1 MRILFCNKYN
11 YAFSGTEVY
20 LFEAMELLR
29 SKGHEVALFSMAD
42 PRGSPTPYDRH
53 FVPHIDF
60 KKHDFK
66 KHDFKKQGGWLHKAG
81 LAGRAI
87 YSLEARRRIRG
98 MIAEFRPDVAH
109 VRNIYHHL
117 SPSILWELKVQKVP
131 VVYHL
136 NDFKVLCASYNLVLR
151 GEACEA
157 CKGGEFWHALK
168 EKCYPGWGA
177 RMTLVAE
184 AYFHKWLGTY
194 RKCVDCFLAPSQ
206 FVRDKFVEHGWD
218 PSAFEVLPHFQPAK
232 AMAERRAEDAP
243 LLYFGRLSAEKGVDD
258 LLHAMQRLPNLR
270 LIVAGDGPERG
281 GLERLAGELR
291 LANVEFAGH
300 MGGAELERTIASSR
314 FTVLPSHA
322 YETLGKTILESY
334 AEARAVVATDLGSRR
349 ELVHPG
355 RTGLLY
361 RTGDVEQL
369 ASAIRFLSSQPELA
383 DKMGRAGREQLRD
396 RYTPEAHY
404 EALIGLY
411 ERVVDRKKR
420 SEGAPRSQR
429 TGGTLV
435 AATARGGM
443 PRADRGSFVPLQRLV
458 VAPAWFDPVNSPP
471 PAEFQ
476 KRMLRVAFIGG
487 RGVVSKYSGIETYYE
502 EIGKRLTGMGHEV
515 TAYCRSYFTPPGQQ
529 HNGVRVVRLPT
540 IRSKHLETLV
550 HTFLSTLHV
559 LTQPCDVVHYHA
571 LGPALFSFIPRLA
584 GKKTMVTV
592 QGLDWQRKKW
602 GRIAAAVLRLGERG
616 AVSLPSHTM
625 VVSQALQKHYRGR
638 YGAET
643 SYVPNG
649 GLLRERRMPDKIFDW
664 DLEPGKYILFLGRFS
679 PEKGC
684 HLLVEAYEKLDT
696 DVKLV
701 MAGGSSYCDDYS
713 RRLQAHAGERIKM
726 LDWVSG
732 EALDELLTNAMV
744 FVLPSD
750 LEGLSLALLDA
761 MGAGICVLSSDV
773 AENREA
779 VDDAGF
785 TFRRGDAADLADRLR
800 FLIANPA
807 VREAAGQ
814 AAKRRIREHY
824 QWAQIAAEIE
834 RVYFEMMGWEL
845 AGIPAR
851 KPIGRVAAAAAA
863 GQRKAG

>member
-1 MRILFCNKYN
+1 MRILYCNKYN
-11 YAFSGTEVY
+11 YPFSGTEVY
-20 LFEAMELLR
+20 LFEAMELMR

-42 PRGSPTPYDRH
+42 PRGQPTPYDHH
-53 FVPHIDF
+53 FMPHA
-60 KKHDFK
+60 
-66 KHDFKKQGGWLHKAG
+66 DFKKQSGWFHKMA

-87 YSLEARRRIRG
+87 YSIEARRRMRA
-98 MIAEFRPDVAH
+98 MIADFRPDVAH
-109 VRNIYHHL
+109 VRNVYHHL
-117 SPSILWELKVQKVP
+117 SPSILWELKAQKIP

-136 NDFKVLCASYNLVLR
+136 NDFKVLCPSYNLVLR

-184 AYFHKWLGTY
+184 AYIHKWLGTY
-194 RKCVDCFLAPSQ
+194 QKCVDCFLAPSQ
-206 FVRDKFVEHGWD
+206 FVRDKFVEHGWN
-218 PSAFEVLPHFQPAK
+218 PAKFEVLPHFQPVK
-232 AMAERRAEDAP
+232 PVVERNSENAP
-243 LLYFGRLSAEKGVDD
+243 LLYFGRLSPEKGVDD
-258 LLHAMQRLPNLR
+258 LLRAMQRLPGLR
-270 LIVAGDGPERG
+270 LVIAGDGPERDALEQLTAQL
-281 GLERLAGELR
+281 GLT
-291 LANVEFAGH
+291 NVEFVGQLR
-300 MGGAELERTIASSR
+300 GSELERTIASSR

-334 AEARAVVATDLGSRR
+334 AAARAVVATDLGSRR
-349 ELVHPG
+349 ELVHTG

-361 RTGDVEQL
+361 TTGDVEQL

-383 DKMGRAGREQLRD
+383 EKMGQAGREQVR
-396 RYTPEAHY
+396 RNYIPQAHY

-411 ERVVDRKKR
+411 ERMADRR
-420 SEGAPRSQR
+420 MQSPGARKQAETRR
-429 TGGTLV
+429 TAL
-435 AATARGGM
+435 TAVSTALAM
-443 PRADRGSFVPLQRLV
+443 PRADGRSFVPLQRLAL
-458 VAPAWFDPVNSPP
+458 APDLPDSAEGPAAAFQQPV
-471 PAEFQ
+471 
-476 KRMLRVAFIGG
+476 LRIAFIGG

-502 EIGKRLTGMGHEV
+502 EIGKRLTGMGHQV
-515 TAYCRSYFTPPGQQ
+515 TAYCRTYFTPPGK
-529 HNGVRVVRLPT
+529 HNGIRVVRLPT

-559 LTQPCDVVHYHA
+559 LMQPCDVVHYHA

-584 GKKTMVTV
+584 GKKTVVTV

-602 GRIAAAVLRLGERG
+602 GRIASAVLRLGERA
-616 AVSLPSHTM
+616 AVSFPTCTM
-625 VVSQALQKHYRGR
+625 VVSQTLQQHYRTV
-638 YGAET
+638 YGAKT

-649 GLLRERRMPDKIFDW
+649 GVLRERRLPDKIIGW
-664 DLEPGKYILFLGRFS
+664 GLEPGKYILFLGRFS

-684 HLLVEAYEKLDT
+684 QLLIEAYEQLNT

-701 MAGGSSYCDDYS
+701 MAGASSYCDDYS
-713 RRLQAHAGERIKM
+713 RGLQAHAGDRIKL

-732 EALDELLTNAMV
+732 DTLDELLTNAMV

-761 MGAGICVLSSDV
+761 MGAGLCVLSSDV

-779 VDDAGF
+779 IDDAGF
-785 TFRRGDAADLADRLR
+785 TFRRGDAEDLADRLR

-814 AAKRRIREHY
+814 AAKRRVREHY
-824 QWAQIAAEIE
+824 QWKTITAEIE
-834 RVYFEMMGWEL
+834 RGYFEMMGWEL
-845 AGIPAR
+845 AETSDR
-851 KPIGRVAAAAAA
+851 KPSGHVVATAPAKR
-863 GQRKAG
+863 RKVG

>member
-1 MRILFCNKYN
+1 MRILYCNKYN
-11 YAFSGTEVY
+11 YPFSGTEVY
-20 LFEAMELLR
+20 LFEAMELMR

-42 PRGSPTPYDRH
+42 SRGQPTPYDRH
-53 FVPHIDF
+53 FMPHA
-60 KKHDFK
+60 
-66 KHDFKKQGGWLHKAG
+66 DFKKQRGWFQKVC

-87 YSLEARRRIRG
+87 YSIEARRRMRA
-98 MIAEFRPDVAH
+98 MIADFGPDVAH

-117 SPSILWELKVQKVP
+117 SPSILWELKAQKIP

-136 NDFKVLCASYNLVLR
+136 NDFKVLCPSYNLVLR

-184 AYFHKWLGTY
+184 AYIHKWLGTY
-194 RKCVDCFLAPSQ
+194 QKCVDCFLAPSQ
-206 FVRDKFVEHGWD
+206 FVRDKFVEHGWN
-218 PSAFEVLPHFQPAK
+218 PAKFEVLPHFQSVK
-232 AMAERRAEDAP
+232 TVVERSAENAP
-243 LLYFGRLSAEKGVDD
+243 LLYFGRLSPEKGVDD
-258 LLHAMQRLPNLR
+258 LLRAMQRQPSLR
-270 LIVAGDGPERG
+270 LVIAGDGPERG
-281 GLERLAGELR
+281 ALEQLTAELS
-291 LANVEFAGH
+291 LTNVEFVGQLQ
-300 MGGAELERTIASSR
+300 GSELERRIASSR

-334 AEARAVVATDLGSRR
+334 AAARAVVATDLGSRR
-349 ELVHPG
+349 ELVDAG
-355 RTGLLY
+355 KTGLLY

-369 ASAIRFLSSQPELA
+369 ASAIGFLSSQPELA
-383 DKMGRAGREQLRD
+383 EKMGQAGREHMR
-396 RYTPEAHY
+396 RNYTPQAHY

-411 ERVVDRKKR
+411 ERMADRR
-420 SEGAPRSQR
+420 MQSP
-429 TGGTLV
+429 GTLRQ
-435 AATARGGM
+435 AETRRTAVTAVSTAPGM
-443 PRADRGSFVPLQRLV
+443 PRLDRVSFVPLQRLAL
-458 VAPAWFDPVNSPP
+458 APALSETVEASPAALRKP
-471 PAEFQ
+471 
-476 KRMLRVAFIGG
+476 MLRIAFIGG

-502 EIGKRLTGMGHEV
+502 EIGKRLTGMGHQV
-515 TAYCRSYFTPPGQQ
+515 TAYCRTYFTPPGK
-529 HNGVRVVRLPT
+529 HNGIHVVRLPT

-559 LTQPCDVVHYHA
+559 LIQPCDVVHYHA

-584 GKKTMVTV
+584 GKKTVVTV

-602 GRIAAAVLRLGERG
+602 GRIASAVLRLGERA
-616 AVSLPSHTM
+616 AVSFPTCTM
-625 VVSQALQKHYRGR
+625 VVSQALQQHYRTV
-638 YGAET
+638 YGAKT

-649 GLLRERRMPDKIFDW
+649 GVLRERRLPDKIYGW
-664 DLEPGKYILFLGRFS
+664 GLEPGKYILFLGRFS

-684 HLLVEAYEKLDT
+684 HLLIEAYEQLDT

-701 MAGGSSYCDDYS
+701 MAGASSYCDDYS
-713 RRLQAHAGERIKM
+713 RGLQAHAGDRIKL

-732 EALDELLTNAMV
+732 DTLDELLSNAMV

-761 MGAGICVLSSDV
+761 MGAGLCVLSSDV

-779 VDDAGF
+779 IDDAGF
-785 TFRRGDAADLADRLR
+785 TFRRGDAEDLADRLR

-814 AAKRRIREHY
+814 AAKRRVREHY
-824 QWAQIAAEIE
+824 QWKTIAAEIE
-834 RVYFEMMGWEL
+834 REYFGMMGWEL
-845 AGIPAR
+845 METSDR
-851 KPIGRVAAAAAA
+851 KPSGRVVATVPAKR
-863 GQRKAG
+863 RKAG

>member
-1 MRILFCNKYN
+1 
-11 YAFSGTEVY
+11 
-20 LFEAMELLR
+20 
-29 SKGHEVALFSMAD
+29 
-42 PRGSPTPYDRH
+42 
-53 FVPHIDF
+53 
-60 KKHDFK
+60 
-66 KHDFKKQGGWLHKAG
+66 
-81 LAGRAI
+81 
-87 YSLEARRRIRG
+87 
-98 MIAEFRPDVAH
+98 
-109 VRNIYHHL
+109 
-117 SPSILWELKVQKVP
+117 VP

-184 AYFHKWLGTY
+184 AYLHKWVGTY
-194 RKCVDCFLAPSQ
+194 EKCVDRFLAPSQ

-218 PSAFEVLPHFQPAK
+218 PGRFEVLPHFQPVRTVTERA
-232 AMAERRAEDAP
+232 AENAP

-258 LLHAMQRLPNLR
+258 LLHAMQRLPTLR
-270 LIVAGDGPERG
+270 LVIAGDGPERG
-281 GLERLAGELR
+281 RLEQLAGGLG

-300 MGGAELERTIASSR
+300 MRGEELQHAIAGSR

-334 AEARAVVATDLGSRR
+334 AEARAVVATDLGSRS
-349 ELVHPG
+349 ELVQAG
-355 RTGLLY
+355 KTGLLY
-361 RTGDVEQL
+361 RVGDVERL

-383 DKMGRAGREQLRD
+383 EQMGRAGWQRVRRE
-396 RYTPEAHY
+396 YTPEAHY
-404 EALIGLY
+404 EALVGLY
-411 ERVVDRKKR
+411 ERVIDAKKQSPGVPTLR
-420 SEGAPRSQR
+420 RTKRTALVKVRPRD
-429 TGGTLV
+429 
-435 AATARGGM
+435 GM
-443 PRADRGSFVPLQRLV
+443 PRLDGSGFVPLQRLV
-458 VAPAWFDPVNSPP
+458 FAPALDAVDVPPV
-471 PAEFQ
+471 AIQ
-476 KRMLRVAFIGG
+476 KRTLRVAFIGG

-502 EIGKRLTGMGHEV
+502 EIGERLTGMGHQV
-515 TAYCRSYFTPPGQQ
+515 TAYCRSYFTPPERQR
-529 HNGVRVVRLPT
+529 NGMQLVRLPT

-559 LTQPCDVVHYHA
+559 LVQPCDVVHYHA

-584 GKKTMVTV
+584 GKKTVVTV

-602 GRIAAAVLRLGERG
+602 GRFASAVLRLGEWA

-625 VVSQALQKHYRGR
+625 VVSRTLQNDYRVG
-638 YGAET
+638 YGVET

-649 GLLRERRMPDKIFDW
+649 GVLREWRVPDKIFNW
-664 DLEPGKYILFLGRFS
+664 GLEPGRYILFLGRFS

-684 HLLVEAYEKLDT
+684 HLLVQAYEKLDT

-701 MAGGSSYCDDYS
+701 MAGGSSYCDNYS
-713 RRLQAHAGERIKM
+713 RELQTHAGERIKM
-726 LDWVSG
+726 LEWVTG
-732 EALDELLTNAMV
+732 EALDELLTNAMM

-761 MGAGICVLSSDV
+761 MGAGLCVLSSDV

-779 VDDAGF
+779 VEDAGF
-785 TFRRGDAADLADRLR
+785 TFRRGDVADLAERLR

-814 AAKRRIREHY
+814 AAKRRVQDHY
-824 QWAQIAAEIE
+824 QWPLIAREIE
-834 RVYFEMMGWEL
+834 RVYFEIMGWKQVDT
-845 AGIPAR
+845 GTKRPV
-851 KPIGRVAAAAAA
+851 GRAAAAATA
-863 GQRKAG
+863 GQQRAG